1 MVGELPFRY
10 SVQRVRARCSI
21 GLTAWSAT
29 KLPYVR
35 TNAMLGLLALM
46 TLPERIRMIP
56 YMISILTINNELRKS
71 IGMFPPSG

>member
-1 MVGELPFRY
+1 
-10 SVQRVRARCSI
+10 
-21 GLTAWSAT
+21 
-29 KLPYVR
+29 
-35 TNAMLGLLALM
+35 MLGLLALM